1 MGNSQTKES
10 RSTAPS
16 SRRSHQLSSGASD
29 SSRPYQGSR
38 SARGSRPDLSIL
50 GIGSHDRE
58 IATLEHRRETKQE
71 REARRLEK
79 ERVAR
84 LKERERSMKEE
95 HVDGGYLVTQGVYV
109 GTEDYNKVVVRQL
122 MIERRLAP
130 FWRGLNDFSEAW
142 AEHQIMAAA
151 RGMPIPLPDEIPP
164 ELEYKLSKTTDKASA
179 DPTNI
184 QQLTVPI
191 TSRSQ
196 SYNSDVS
203 QSSNPPQSL
212 PSASPIASGTSTSP
226 LFRTRAKTLA
236 ALTTS
241 KQNSQTDLT
250 PRELQLPKDPFV
262 NGQPIEVYL
271 YKDASECPI
280 CFLYYPPYLNRTR
293 CCDQPICSECFVQ
306 IKRPDPHPPEHGE
319 PNANAP
325 SAEGEQPESAE
336 SQLVSEPSACP
347 FCVQPEF
354 GVTYLPPSF
363 RRGLSY
369 AADPSAR
376 LSPNFVSPVSSTSSL
391 SSATAAIP
399 GRRRATSL
407 SASDPTV
414 VTTDRIRPDWAT
426 KLSNARAHA
435 ARRSA
440 AATALHTAAYLINP
454 NASGSDS
461 RGFGIGRRG
470 MRRATG
476 GEGNSG
482 RTASP
487 ALNALAFLTERAG
500 AGAGADRAS
509 RTTGQDTD
517 SASAEEGV
525 GSPAAPRSSSRRNR
539 IDDLEEMMMMEAIRL
554 SLASEDERLRREEKE
569 ARKEAKRRE
578 KEKEKEAK
586 KADKVA
592 RKTGLYSNNAS
603 ASALDILGESSL
615 GKGTSSS
622 SSVIGEDI
630 IGEEIAAGSK
640 GKGVDRV
647 LPSTTEETNTPILLD
662 SVAPANQSA
671 DQSEPSRPSHLR
683 QVSSASSSFS
693 SVMETTPEDGTGDRA
708 GGVANPHSL
717 EPMFN
722 FRSLAAVIGD
732 EEKADDSTEHVED
745 TSNNTRTEGSSSSA
759 TPSVHQPLAEVN
771 PQPAPVV
778 ESRVESRDD
787 SGTLPKELET
797 RSVEITSSPVHPE
810 ATS

>member
-10 RSTAPS
+10 RSTASS
-16 SRRSHQLSSGASD
+16 SRRNQLSSGASD
-29 SSRPYQGSR
+29 ASSRPYHGSR
-38 SARGSRPDLSIL
+38 SARGSRPDLSML
-50 GIGSHDRE
+50 GISSSHDRE
-58 IATLEHRRETKQE
+58 VATLEHRRETKQE

-109 GTEDYNKVVVRQL
+109 GTEDYNKAVVRQL

-130 FWRGLNDFSEAW
+130 FWRGLNDFSESW

-164 ELEYKLSKTTDKASA
+164 ELEYKLSKIPDRASA

-184 QQLTVPI
+184 QHLTVPI

-196 SYNSDVS
+196 SYNSDAS

-241 KQNSQTDLT
+241 KHNSQTDLT

-262 NGQPIEVYL
+262 NGQPIEVNL

-280 CFLYYPPYLNRTR
+280 CFLYYPPYLNHTR

-319 PNANAP
+319 HDAAAS
-325 SAEGEQPESAE
+325 SAEGEQAESTE

-354 GVTYLPPSF
+354 GVTYSSPSF

-369 AADPSAR
+369 TADASAR
-376 LSPNFVSPVSSTSSL
+376 LSPNFTSPVSSTSSL
-391 SSATAAIP
+391 SSSTTAVP

-407 SASDPTV
+407 SATDPTV

-440 AATALHTAAYLINP
+440 AATALHTAAYLMNP
-454 NASGSDS
+454 GASGSDS

-470 MRRATG
+470 MRRTTG
-476 GEGNSG
+476 GEGYGG
-482 RTASP
+482 RTVSP
-487 ALNALAFLTERAG
+487 ALNALAFLTERT
-500 AGAGADRAS
+500 GADRTPRAA
-509 RTTGQDTD
+509 GDTD

-525 GSPAAPRSSSRRNR
+525 SNPAGRSSSRRNR

-554 SLASEDERLRREEKE
+554 SLASEDERLKREEKE
-569 ARKEAKRRE
+569 ARKEAKKRE

-615 GKGTSSS
+615 GRGTSSS
-622 SSVIGEDI
+622 SSVIGEDVMR
-630 IGEEIAAGSK
+630 EEIDATSK
-640 GKGVDRV
+640 GKGADRA
-647 LPSTTEETNTPILLD
+647 LPSTAEEINPPTLLD
-662 SVAPANQSA
+662 PASANQLA
-671 DQSEPSRPSHLR
+671 DQSEPSRVSHLR

-693 SVMETTPEDGTGDRA
+693 SIMETTPEDGTSGPA
-708 GGVANPHSL
+708 TGEGHTNSL

-732 EEKADDSTEHVED
+732 EEKVDNSAEHVED
-745 TSNNTRTEGSSSSA
+745 TSNKPQTEGSSSSA
-759 TPSVHQPLAEVN
+759 TPSVHQPSTEVN
-771 PQPAPVV
+771 LESAPIVDPC
-778 ESRVESRDD
+778 VESRDD
-787 SGTLPKELET
+787 SGTIPKELET
-797 RSVEITSSPVHPE
+797 RSVEITSSPTHPE
-810 ATS
+810 PTS